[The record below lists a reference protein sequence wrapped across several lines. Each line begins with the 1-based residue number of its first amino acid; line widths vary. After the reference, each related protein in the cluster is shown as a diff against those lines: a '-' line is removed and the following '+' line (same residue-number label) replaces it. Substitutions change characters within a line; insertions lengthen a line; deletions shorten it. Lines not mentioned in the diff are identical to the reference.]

1 VKSRVLFAF
10 ILTVT
15 LLIGVATTKISLAQS
30 AQPIAAPAQQVSALS
45 AMTLDHAAIRV
56 GNFDETVEWYKENL
70 GFQELIRWKA
80 PPYVDPDLQFAYLE
94 LNGGVIE
101 IAGGGN
107 PKRLTAPP
115 QTIGDTFLAQG
126 YIHVCLRVNDMDAV
140 VEELKKR
147 EVEVFAG
154 PNVNPTL
161 NRKFVHFR
169 DNNGFDVE
177 LVQYL

>member
-10 ILTVT
+10 ILIVT
-15 LLIGVATTKISLAQS
+15 L
-30 AQPIAAPAQQVSALS
+30 
-45 AMTLDHAAIRV
+45 
-56 GNFDETVEWYKENL
+56 
-70 GFQELIRWKA
+70 
-80 PPYVDPDLQFAYLE
+80 
-94 LNGGVIE
+94 
-101 IAGGGN
+101 AGGGN
-107 PKRLTAPP
+107 PKRLTAPL

-140 VEELKKR
+140 VKEFKKR
-147 EVEVFAG
+147 EVEVFAS
-154 PNVNPTL
+154 PNVNPIL